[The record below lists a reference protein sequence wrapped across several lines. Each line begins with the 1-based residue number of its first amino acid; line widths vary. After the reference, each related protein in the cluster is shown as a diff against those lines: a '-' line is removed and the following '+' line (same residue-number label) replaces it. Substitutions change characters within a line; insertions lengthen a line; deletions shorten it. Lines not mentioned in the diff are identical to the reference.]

1 MDCSTP
7 GFPVLHQLME
17 FTQIHVCLVGVL
29 QPHIPGNK
37 LTEKDNA
44 DSRVQFITLAGQRR
58 SLLLAKYPDQFLLKP
73 HMP

>member
-29 QPHIPGNK
+29 QPHISGNK
-37 LTEKDNA
+37 LTHNNNA
-44 DSRVQFITLAGQRR
+44 NGGVQFTILVSPRQ
-58 SLLLAKYPDQFLLKP
+58 SVLLAKDLDQCF
-73 HMP
+73 